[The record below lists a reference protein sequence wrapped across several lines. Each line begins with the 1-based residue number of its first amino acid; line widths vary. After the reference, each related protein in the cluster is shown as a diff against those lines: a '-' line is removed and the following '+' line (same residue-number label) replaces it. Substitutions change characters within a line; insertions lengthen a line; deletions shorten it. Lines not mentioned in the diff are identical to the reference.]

1 LILLACSPQFST
13 PAVQISDE
21 DYQNVLDR
29 VATSKGFAVVRDNIL
44 FFLQVVSPC
53 RNVPVAGR
61 TLNFLLRG
69 RCCWQKYLPA
79 IPKGLP
85 PADAKKM
92 SQRRKMAIRTFEAM
106 SVLDISKGMMRD
118 EDI

>member
-29 VATSKGFAVVRDNIL
+29 VATSKDFAVVRDNIL
-44 FFLQVVSPC
+44 FFLQVVS

-61 TLNFLLRG
+61 ALNFLLRG
-69 RCCWQKYLPA
+69 RCCWQKYFPA